1 MAQDPYCYPGTSV
14 LINKFGVHD
23 QEELNLREQV
33 TTNKALRD
41 LERNPVKGNFDR
53 DHLMEIHRRIFQD
66 VYPFAGQQRIYNM
79 SKPEPVLGG
88 ASVKYGDHKFM
99 RELLDHDTK
108 ELGRFRWDDSNK
120 AQSAA
125 QFTKLISNIWQAH
138 AFREGNTRA
147 IGVFMHQFATERGF
161 GLDRETMW
169 PAASET
175 RDFLAKATVG
185 DGKDF
190 AKRILHAHQ
199 IAKDRNHPELG
210 RVTSMTAQM
219 LRMMGKPEIQFPQ
232 KGDEVK
238 GRILTVSDDT
248 ALVAN
253 ARGVHAVDVKN
264 FAEAPQTNDRVNV
277 VIAHEITSKS
287 RFERGTEKPVTDK
300 GRTEDKSA
308 PDPKD
313 RSATDKPER
322 TIKLAPPQSPSK
334 YRSR

>member
-14 LINKFGVHD
+14 LINKFGVRD
-23 QEELNLREQV
+23 QEQLNFREQSV
-33 TTNKALRD
+33 TDEAIQD
-41 LERNPVKGNFDR
+41 LARNPVKGNFDTK
-53 DHLMEIHRRIFQD
+53 HLMEVHRRIFQD
-66 VYPFAGQQRIYNM
+66 VYPWAGQQRIYNM

-88 ASVKYGDHKFM
+88 ASVKYGDHKQM
-99 RELLDHDTK
+99 QQLLDHDTK

-138 AFREGNTRA
+138 AFREGNTRT
-147 IGVFMHQFATERGF
+147 IGVFMHQFAKERGF
-161 GLDRETMW
+161 ELDRETMW

-175 RDFLAKATVG
+175 RDFLAKATIG

-190 AKRILHAHQ
+190 AKRLLQAHQ

-219 LRMMGKPEIQFPQ
+219 LRMMGKPEIQFPKQ
-232 KGDEVK
+232 GDEVE
-238 GRILTVSDDT
+238 GQILTVSYGT

-253 ARGVHAVDVKN
+253 ARGVHAVDTKN
-264 FAEAPQTNDRVNV
+264 FAKTPQTNDRISVSV
-277 VIAHEITSKS
+277 EHPVASKS
-287 RFERGTEKPVTDK
+287 SQDRSDDK
-300 GRTEDKSA
+300 ARNDDKSQ
-308 PDPKD
+308 
-313 RSATDKPER
+313 R
-322 TIKLAPPQSPSK
+322 TQSEPPGKSVKLAPPQSPSK

>member
-14 LINKFGVHD
+14 LINKFGVRD
-23 QEELNLREQV
+23 QEELSLREQV
-33 TTNKALRD
+33 TTNKALRG

-99 RELLDHDTK
+99 RDLLDHDTK
-108 ELGRFRWDDSNK
+108 ELGRFRWDDNDK

-125 QFTKLISNIWQAH
+125 QFTKVISNIWQAH
-138 AFREGNTRA
+138 AFREGNTRT
-147 IGVFMHQFATERGF
+147 IGVFMHQFAKERGF
-161 GLDRETMW
+161 ELDRETMW

-190 AKRILHAHQ
+190 AKRVLHAHQ

-210 RVTSMTAQM
+210 RVSSMTAQM
-219 LRMMGKPEIQFPQ
+219 LRMMGKPEVQIPQ
-232 KGDEVK
+232 KGDELK
-238 GRILTVSDDT
+238 GQILTVSYDT

-264 FAEAPQTNDRVNV
+264 FANTPQTNARVNA
-277 VIAHEITSKS
+277 VIEHELASKS
-287 RFERGTEKPVTDK
+287 RSEKGNEKTVADK
-300 GRTEDKSA
+300 GRSEDRGAAEKTEK
-308 PDPKD
+308 
-313 RSATDKPER
+313 

>member
-14 LINKFGVHD
+14 LINKFGVRD
-23 QEELNLREQV
+23 QEQLNVREQV
-33 TTNKALRD
+33 TTKKALRD
-41 LERNPVKGNFDR
+41 LELNPVKGNFDR
-53 DHLMEIHRRIFQD
+53 QHLMEIHRRIFQD
-66 VYPFAGQQRIYNM
+66 VYPFAGQQRTYNM
-79 SKPEPVLGG
+79 SKPEPVLSG
-88 ASVKYGDHKFM
+88 ASVKYGDHKVM
-99 RELLDHDTK
+99 DQLLDHDTK

-125 QFTKLISNIWQAH
+125 HFTKLISNVWQAH

-147 IGVFMHQFATERGF
+147 IGVFMHQFAKERGF
-161 GLDRETMW
+161 ELDRETMW

-190 AKRILHAHQ
+190 AKRVLQAHQ
-199 IAKDRNHPELG
+199 IEKDRNHPELG

-219 LRMMGKPEIQFPQ
+219 LRMMGKPEVQIPK
-232 KGDEVK
+232 KGDELK
-238 GRILTVSDDT
+238 GQVLTVSYDT
-248 ALVAN
+248 AIVAN

-264 FAEAPQTNDRVNV
+264 FPKTPQTNDRVNV
-277 VIAHEITSKS
+277 AIEHEFTSKS
-287 RFERGTEKPVTDK
+287 RSEKGAEKSAADK
-300 GRTEDKSA
+300 GRSDDKSA

-313 RSATDKPER
+313 RGSSDKPEK
-322 TIKLAPPQSPSK
+322 TIKLAPPESPTK